1 MYLQGW
7 TLDSSTYVMPG
18 RFARVY
24 TNVLAPA
31 TFTAWRSFRVA
42 RALCSVQCCV
52 VQYCALCGS
61 LLLAC
66 LSQCPAYHSLTGL
79 LASPPLPHRPTG

>member
-7 TLDSSTYVMPG
+7 TLDSSTDVMPR
-18 RFARVY
+18 RFASVY

-42 RALCSVQCCV
+42 RALCIAQC
-52 VQYCALCGS
+52 AMLCS
-61 LLLAC
+61 AVLC
-66 LSQCPAYHSLTGL
+66 TV
-79 LASPPLPHRPTG
+79 R